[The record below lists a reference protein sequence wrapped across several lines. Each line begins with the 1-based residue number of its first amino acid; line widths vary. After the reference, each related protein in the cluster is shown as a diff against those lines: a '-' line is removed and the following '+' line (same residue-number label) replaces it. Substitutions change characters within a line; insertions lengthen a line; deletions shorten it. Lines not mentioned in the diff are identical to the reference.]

1 MVRHHWD
8 KNEMGKSMTPDERAE
23 RLQQSLRSHI
33 VPVGD
38 DGIGLDWMLTTK
50 GVEKIAAA
58 IREAEA
64 AALERAAQLCD
75 CAAEESLASH
85 SHIGPDYFV
94 SKALVSRELAA
105 AIRSL
110 KR

>member
-1 MVRHHWD
+1 
-8 KNEMGKSMTPDERAE
+8 MTPYQRADNL
-23 RLQQSLRSHI
+23 RRALQAHI
-33 VPVGD
+33 VPVED
-38 DGIGLDWMLTTK
+38 DGTGQYWTLTAKGLER
-50 GVEKIAAA
+50 VAAV

-64 AALERAAQLCD
+64 DAFERAAQLCD
-75 CAAEESLASH
+75 LAYEESLTSH

-110 KR
+110 KPQDAEPN